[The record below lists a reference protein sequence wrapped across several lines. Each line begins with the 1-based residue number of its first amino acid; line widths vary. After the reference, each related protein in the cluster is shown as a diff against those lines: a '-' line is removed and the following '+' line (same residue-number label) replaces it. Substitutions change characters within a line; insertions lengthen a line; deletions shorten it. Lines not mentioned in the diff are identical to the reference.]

1 MLRVPWSRGELT
13 TIRDAIELTPNFEG
27 RIAVRDT
34 LRGSV
39 RPGVHGQ
46 VELELEAAE
55 RFAARL
61 VAVDMATAIAKAKL
75 LKAIRDAHEARHH
88 HDAER
93 RPHAA

>member
-34 LRGSV
+34 LRGAV
-39 RPGVHGQ
+39 RPGAPSH
-46 VELELEAAE
+46 VELELESAE

-75 LKAIRDAHEARHH
+75 LKAIRDATEAQQRHETEHRA
-88 HDAER
+88 
-93 RPHAA
+93 HAA